1 MPVSSVSF
9 GCCTDYTVA
18 GKCTV
23 DGRDNKE
30 DKTREEAD
38 MTLSPFFF
46 KSVQS
51 SQKVIQNMGNGQK
64 YSKYGF
70 GPL

>member
-1 MPVSSVSF
+1 M
-9 GCCTDYTVA
+9 A

-23 DGRDNKE
+23 DGEGNKE

-38 MTLSPFFF
+38 MTFSLFFS
-46 KSVQS
+46 KSIQS
-51 SQKVIQNMGNGQK
+51 GPKHIQKMGNGQK
-64 YSKYGF
+64 HLKYGF

>member
-1 MPVSSVSF
+1 MPVSSVSI

-23 DGRDNKE
+23 NGEDNKE
-30 DKTREEAD
+30 DKT
-38 MTLSPFFF
+38 

-51 SQKVIQNMGNGQK
+51 GPKLIQKMGNGQK
-64 YSKYGF
+64 HLKYGF

>member
-1 MPVSSVSF
+1 M
-9 GCCTDYTVA
+9 A

-23 DGRDNKE
+23 DSKDNKE

-38 MTLSPFFF
+38 MTLSPFFP
-46 KSVQS
+46 
-51 SQKVIQNMGNGQK
+51 KVIQKMGNGQK
-64 YSKYGF
+64 HLKYGF